1 MSEKAH
7 PVTIELI
14 DHGDLMMSTRG
25 VFVYFC
31 VYLVFCVK
39 VIDDCDLMMPTRGDT
54 AERSRFLCVK
64 SVKNVLTLEYSH
76 PGLVRFPN
84 PLASGSDIHGSWGT

>member
-14 DHGDLMMSTRG
+14 DHGDLMMSTRD

-39 VIDDCDLMMPTRGDT
+39 VIDDGDLMMPTRGDT

-64 SVKNVLTLEYSH
+64 YVENDYEYLKRIIARL
-76 PGLVRFPN
+76 PIWKMMMAVR
-84 PLASGSDIHGSWGT
+84 